1 MSHNIVKKDFDKH
14 NIKNIKIKKYII
26 TKIQI
31 LCFLLDFEH
40 YDRISHLK
48 HVYQQQFYLNYTYL

>member
-14 NIKNIKIKKYII
+14 NIKNIKIKKII
-26 TKIQI
+26 LQKFKF

-40 YDRISHLK
+40 YHRMSHPK
-48 HVYQQQFYLNYTYL
+48 HVY